1 MSGLKRIQGYLPTPP
16 PQTGILS
23 PEVRP
28 PPISSHEEDSADG
41 SIWDFLTIDVEP
53 FPYNDHEEY
62 GHEFQKGGVEKP
74 LEEEHEALVAA
85 TLIEGAATAAGQ
97 PHAPVS
103 VSRLLID
110 IDNVIDPTR
119 IILEGVN
126 VESSDLKRS
135 HETLPVEPP
144 SSP

>member
-1 MSGLKRIQGYLPTPP
+1 VSGLKIIQGYLPTPP

-28 PPISSHEEDSADG
+28 PISSHEEEDSADG

-126 VESSDLKRS
+126 VESSGLKRS

>member
-1 MSGLKRIQGYLPTPP
+1 MSGLKIIQGYLPTPP

-28 PPISSHEEDSADG
+28 PISSHEEEDSADG

-62 GHEFQKGGVEKP
+62 GHEFQQGGVEKP

-97 PHAPVS
+97 PHTPVS

-110 IDNVIDPTR
+110 IDKVIDPTR

-126 VESSDLKRS
+126 VESSGLKRS